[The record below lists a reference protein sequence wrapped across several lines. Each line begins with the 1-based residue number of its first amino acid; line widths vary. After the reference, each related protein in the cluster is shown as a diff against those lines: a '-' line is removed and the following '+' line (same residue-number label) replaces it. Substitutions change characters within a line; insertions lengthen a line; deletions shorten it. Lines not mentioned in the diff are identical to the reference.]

1 MRNTD
6 SFQKP
11 QQVYIQ
17 TKKAL
22 IKCTRLEIATN
33 VVGTFNS
40 DLQRMKRFILFHGI
54 VSVDI
59 ELVE

>member
-1 MRNTD
+1 M
-6 SFQKP
+6 
-11 QQVYIQ
+11 
-17 TKKAL
+17 KKAL